1 MNHLYPSERKRRYT
15 HINICRVKWDMGWE
29 QNYSLFRNV
38 TIKDTIFFGQPT
50 RASPVS
56 KLF

>member
-1 MNHLYPSERKRRYT
+1 
-15 HINICRVKWDMGWE
+15 MGWE